1 MKMQS
6 RLDQLV
12 FRPSL
17 IAVFAVA
24 MAYLEAAVVVY
35 LRNLYYPDGFTFPL
49 RLIPESVILIE
60 IGREAATLVILFII
74 PWIMA
79 KCRWERF
86 GWFLFVFG
94 IWDIFYYFWL
104 KVLVN
109 WPSSILDWDVL
120 FLIPIPWISPVIA
133 PVMVALSMCVIGY
146 WMIYIIISGHSIRPG
161 AIGWALGLIG
171 TAFILYSFMGDTGA
185 IFHHELP
192 KPYLYWLLTLGISS
206 YWIGF
211 LVSIRKSVQVKSN
224 AQS

>member
-6 RLDQLV
+6 RPNHMV
-12 FRPSL
+12 FRTSL
-17 IAVFAVA
+17 IAAFAVA

-35 LRNLYYPDGFTFPL
+35 LRKLYYPDGFSFPL
-49 RLIPESVILIE
+49 KLIPESIIFIE
-60 IGREAATLVILFII
+60 IGREVATLVMLSSIA
-74 PWIMA
+74 WIMA
-79 KCRWERF
+79 KWRWERF

-120 FLIPIPWISPVIA
+120 FLVPLPWISPVIA
-133 PVMVALSMCVIGY
+133 PVMIALSMFVIGY
-146 WMIYIIISGHSIRPG
+146 WMIHITTSGHQYRPG

-171 TAFILYSFMGDTGA
+171 TAFILYSFMSDRGA
-185 IFHHELP
+185 ILHHEIP
-192 KPYLYWLLTLGISS
+192 KPYSYWLLALGISS

-211 LVSIRKSVQVKSN
+211 LVSIHRSIRAKSN